1 MAANKQKVRITFKV
15 NLEFELDE
23 KYTEIYLVG
32 NANEL
37 GAWDASNA
45 IVLKRNGNVFR
56 KTKVLPK
63 DSNIE
68 YKFLLSNA
76 FSKVEVNKYFG
87 DIENRT
93 LLLDE
98 SKTVNHTVENFK
110 L

>member
-1 MAANKQKVRITFKV
+1 MAANDKVRITFKAE
-15 NLEFELDE
+15 LEFELDE

-32 NANEL
+32 NIDEL

-45 IVLKRNGNVFR
+45 IALKRNGNVFK

-63 DSNIE
+63 DANIE
-68 YKFLLSNA
+68 YKFLLTNE
-76 FSKVEVNKYFG
+76 FSKVEVNKDFVEI
-87 DIENRT
+87 DNRT
-93 LLLDE
+93 LLSDE